1 VVPQNSRNLCDRD
14 PSNSISPERFQNV
27 PTVKEATETWA
38 TSLTEARMLGPSPSA
53 FAIWNPGMQ
62 RRDFRGNRH
71 ASAQICQLVGQVE
84 SSVTFRA
91 TVRVRIKAR
100 FAGNGPSLGK
110 KRNTESH
117 SHSGSRRAA
126 PQASWAVLQP
136 LERAC
141 HSLRTA
147 PCPQCLW
154 RG

>member
-1 VVPQNSRNLCDRD
+1 MVKGNSSVTGPEYTPGGGTNTEFGSALSTRSCREGWGAALQTSGSAR
-14 PSNSISPERFQNV
+14 NSIA
-27 PTVKEATETWA
+27 TVKEC
-38 TSLTEARMLGPSPSA
+38 S
-53 FAIWNPGMQ
+53 
-62 RRDFRGNRH
+62 
-71 ASAQICQLVGQVE
+71 LVGQVE

>member
-1 VVPQNSRNLCDRD
+1 
-14 PSNSISPERFQNV
+14 
-27 PTVKEATETWA
+27 
-38 TSLTEARMLGPSPSA
+38 MGPDC
-53 FAIWNPGMQ
+53 G
-62 RRDFRGNRH
+62 
-71 ASAQICQLVGQVE
+71 LVGQVE

-141 HSLRTA
+141 HPRGLRLAHNACGAAERYRTFHLA
-147 PCPQCLW
+147 H
-154 RG
+154 